1 MSTPVRPVPVRS
13 VRVPHMFQIFPIFRR
28 CSHALA
34 KVSLVFALTSLPLM
48 AEDTQMRFDI
58 RLGALKVGHLGVAA
72 NETDQTYAV
81 RAQFQDTGLVGILVG
96 IRFDAHAQGTRLGT
110 SLIPRKYEE
119 NVDTGRRQSLTRL
132 QYDAG
137 LPQVLGD
144 TPTSPLLIA
153 LEDQRGTVD
162 PLTALYT
169 VLRSGPAPCDKN
181 IPVFDGR
188 RRSLL
193 SLGPMREG
201 QCSGNYRRIAGYSDA
216 EMRERASFPLTL
228 RFTGAE
234 GRSHLVEAKVDTL
247 WGPATLTR
255 Q

>member
-1 MSTPVRPVPVRS
+1 MLQV
-13 VRVPHMFQIFPIFRR
+13 FPILRR
-28 CSHALA
+28 YTRAL
-34 KVSLVFALTSLPLM
+34 VWGPLVFALTSPPLM
-48 AEDTQMRFDI
+48 AQDTHMRFDI

-110 SLIPRKYEE
+110 SLIPRRYEE
-119 NVDTGRRQSLTRL
+119 NIDTGRRQSLTRL
-132 QYDAG
+132 QYNAG
-137 LPQVLGD
+137 LPQVLDD

-169 VLRSGPAPCDKN
+169 LLRSGPAPCGQN

-188 RRSLL
+188 RRSQVT
-193 SLGPMREG
+193 LGPMRDG

-216 EMRERASFPLTL
+216 EMRERVSFPLTL
-228 RFTGAE
+228 RFAGAE
-234 GRSHLVEAKVDTL
+234 GKSHLVEAKVDTL
-247 WGPATLTR
+247 WGSATLTR

>member
-1 MSTPVRPVPVRS
+1 
-13 VRVPHMFQIFPIFRR
+13 MFQIFPILRR

-110 SLIPRKYEE
+110 SLIPHRYEE

-144 TPTSPLLIA
+144 TSTSPRLIA

-169 VLRSGPAPCDKN
+169 VLRSGPAPCDKS

-193 SLGPMREG
+193 TLGPMREG
-201 QCSGNYRRIAGYSDA
+201 QCSGNYRRVAGYSDA
-216 EMRERASFPLTL
+216 EMRERVSFPLTL
-228 RFTGAE
+228 RFTGLE